1 MEISGATE
9 CGLKVC
15 VSPDGEEQT
24 SIAFAPKQG
33 TLSIDTNKSG
43 PIGTPKGI
51 EVAPFS
57 LDENEALELRVF
69 VDKSVIE
76 VFANKRQA
84 LVRRIY
90 PERNDSL
97 GVSFFSKGRD
107 TRVSNF
113 RSWNISPSNPY

>member
-1 MEISGATE
+1 MRLEDFEVLADTDVVLAGVSGNSLEISFTMEISGATE

-43 PIGTPKGI
+43 PIGTPKAI

-57 LDENEALELRVF
+57 LDENEALESLL
-69 VDKSVIE
+69 VDKLSRFLQTTDKLWCGASILKETIV
-76 VFANKRQA
+76 
-84 LVRRIY
+84 
-90 PERNDSL
+90 
-97 GVSFFSKGRD
+97 
-107 TRVSNF
+107 
-113 RSWNISPSNPY
+113 